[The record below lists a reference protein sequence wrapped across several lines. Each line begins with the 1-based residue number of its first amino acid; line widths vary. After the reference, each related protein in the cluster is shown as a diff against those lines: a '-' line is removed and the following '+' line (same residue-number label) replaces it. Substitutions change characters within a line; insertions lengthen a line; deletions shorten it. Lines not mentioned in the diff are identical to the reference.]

1 MYKVYQIFIMIV
13 KFDIFFQLGFSA
25 QFLSLIVMRYEDNKL
40 FPDDLVLS
48 QQEMTSLIVVHLV
61 LSTGASII
69 LPLLAWWGVSFL
81 VGSSAPADEGFEN
94 ADLLL
99 VRFVCVI

>member
-25 QFLSLIVMRYEDNKL
+25 QFLSLIVMRYEDQML
-40 FPDDLVLS
+40 FPDELVLS
-48 QQEMTSLIVVHLV
+48 QQAMTSLIVVHLV

-69 LPLLAWWGVSFL
+69 LPLLAWWGVSFC
-81 VGSSAPADEGFEN
+81 
-94 ADLLL
+94 LL
-99 VRFVCVI
+99 